1 MADQNP
7 FGGKNPL
14 SLYVPMSETEQELID
29 RLRSA
34 GDFKVLLHGWGRL
47 DNPPIQV
54 GDLQV
59 VVPIDIV
66 FNAPSPP
73 IPVWFFDLELC
84 TQSGVTLFREKQPT
98 VYQGQP
104 LMVGAGTH
112 LQMVWH
118 IAVRA
123 MDPTLVRSLMPG
135 ARGMTSRAFDKDTG
149 SLTSLGNYHLDT
161 ATQRLLGGVRRGEE
175 VVREDKAKT
184 LAKIPQ

>member
-1 MADQNP
+1 
-7 FGGKNPL
+7 
-14 SLYVPMSETEQELID
+14 
-29 RLRSA
+29 
-34 GDFKVLLHGWGRL
+34 
-47 DNPPIQV
+47 
-54 GDLQV
+54 
-59 VVPIDIV
+59 
-66 FNAPSPP
+66 
-73 IPVWFFDLELC
+73 
-84 TQSGVTLFREKQPT
+84 
-98 VYQGQP
+98 
-104 LMVGAGTH
+104 MVGAGTH